1 MGNGESEGKETGA
14 GRYGEKDLDARL
26 RELEEFLNGEFHER
40 IRDFWL
46 RALKLYIDNVLDV
59 FSLEDQ
65 FGELREAG
73 GGSPSFYTELRY
85 RHQLKDGID
94 EFADKIQE
102 KRGIYP
108 VSLSYYGVFA
118 MRFFNGVCIDFY
130 DAWVLEVGDAERKK
144 TGFVVLDF
152 REARV
157 LKFPTE

>member
-1 MGNGESEGKETGA
+1 
-14 GRYGEKDLDARL
+14 
-26 RELEEFLNGEFHER
+26 
-40 IRDFWL
+40 
-46 RALKLYIDNVLDV
+46 
-59 FSLEDQ
+59 
-65 FGELREAG
+65 
-73 GGSPSFYTELRY
+73 
-85 RHQLKDGID
+85 
-94 EFADKIQE
+94 
-102 KRGIYP
+102 